1 MKNERTVPTLVGV
14 LYIIG
19 TTAGVA
25 SAVVAQG
32 ISGAPDAIAAVAA
45 NTGPAVVTGSLILVM
60 AVALAVIPALM
71 FPILKRESEVL
82 AVGYVI
88 FRGGLE
94 VLLTIAAALS
104 WLVLP
109 VVARLAADTA
119 GAGASQYS
127 ALGTLALKA
136 LAPIAGVTSIV
147 FVIGGVMLYYAM
159 LRLRLVPRW
168 LSGWGLA
175 GCAPYMV
182 AGVIGLFGAAPGLLF
197 VPLALQEMVMAVW
210 LIVKGFGPSAA
221 RRERGLQPVAA

>member
-1 MKNERTVPTLVGV
+1 MKNERTVATLVGI

-19 TTAGVA
+19 TAAGVA
-25 SAVVAQG
+25 SAVVG
-32 ISGAPDAIAAVAA
+32 EGVSGARDAIAAVAGNA
-45 NTGPAVVTGSLILVM
+45 GPAVLTGSLVLVM

-109 VVARLAADTA
+109 VVARLAEEAA
-119 GAGASQYS
+119 GAVSSQYS
-127 ALGTLALKA
+127 AFGTLALGA

-147 FVIGGVMLYYAM
+147 FVIGAVMLYYAM
-159 LRLRLVPRW
+159 FRLQLVPRW
-168 LSGWGLA
+168 LSGWGLV

-182 AGVIGLFGAAPGLLF
+182 AGVIGLFGVAPALLF
-197 VPLALQEMVMAVW
+197 VPLALQEMVMGVW
-210 LIVKGFGPSAA
+210 LIVKGFGSNAVQP
-221 RRERGLQPVAA
+221 ERSLRPVAA